1 MTKPVFSDDDKTIKT
16 SGIIDWGNLRRSDTD
31 TYDINV
37 TATLTT
43 GDGS

>member
-1 MTKPVFSDDDKTIKT
+1 MTKPVYSDDDNTIKT
-16 SGIIDWGNLRRSDTD
+16 SGTIDWANLRGLDTD